1 MLGSANRITAPQ
13 CGADDHQHAA
23 ALGSGAPKSHANPLP
38 MKPLPRPLSMHRT
51 GPGERSD
58 ILRMDPPRPRN
69 AKPNSNNNLHPIMN
83 HALLFSVF
91 IIASCGLVYELIA
104 GALASYLLGD
114 SVTQFSTVIGTY
126 LFAMGIGSWLSR
138 HVVRGLVARFI
149 QIELAVG
156 LLGGFSAPALFLIF
170 SWAGAFRPALY
181 GLVLMIGILV
191 GLEIPLVMRILKQ
204 QFAFKDLVAQVLTF
218 DYLGAL
224 VVSLLFPILL
234 APHLGLIRTSLLF
247 GLLNVLVAAWALWL
261 FRDQLPQQGRWLRGQ
276 CLAALLALTAG
287 LFAADQITALAEEN
301 LYADEIVLART
312 SPYQRIVLTR
322 WKNDLRLFLNNNLQ
336 FSSRDEYRYHEAL
349 VHPGL
354 SATPGARRALVLGG
368 GDGLAVREML
378 RYDTLESI
386 TLVDLDPEMT
396 RLFTEHPL
404 LTPLNGNALNSPKV
418 RIINADALRWLKENP
433 EQFDFIVVDFP
444 DPTNYSL
451 GKLYST
457 VFYRLLEKRLA
468 LNGAAVVQTTS
479 PLYARQSF
487 WCIVR
492 TIESAG
498 LTVTPYH
505 AYVPAFGEWG
515 FALATR
521 KPWQTPDHYPP
532 GLQFL
537 TPEITATLLQF
548 PPDMGPVDVEIN
560 RLNNQILVRYYE
572 HEWRQVSGSQ

>member
-1 MLGSANRITAPQ
+1 MT
-13 CGADDHQHAA
+13 
-23 ALGSGAPKSHANPLP
+23 
-38 MKPLPRPLSMHRT
+38 
-51 GPGERSD
+51 
-58 ILRMDPPRPRN
+58 
-69 AKPNSNNNLHPIMN
+69 

-114 SVTQFSTVIGTY
+114 SVTQFSTVIGSY

-138 HVVRGLVARFI
+138 HIVRGLVARFI

-170 SWAGAFRPALY
+170 AWAGAFRVALY
-181 GLVLMIGILV
+181 GLVLIIGILV

-224 VVSLLFPILL
+224 AVSLLFPILL
-234 APHLGLIRTSLLF
+234 APHLGLNRTSLLF
-247 GLLNVLVAAWALWL
+247 GLLNTLVAAWALWL
-261 FRDQLPQQGRWLRGQ
+261 FRDQLPQRRWLRGQ

-287 LFAADQITALAEEN
+287 FVAADQITTLAEEN
-301 LYADEIVLART
+301 LYSDEIILTRT
-312 SPYQRIVLTR
+312 TPYQRIVLTR
-322 WKNDLRLFLNNNLQ
+322 WKDDLRLFLNNNLQ

-368 GDGLAVREML
+368 GDGLAVREIL
-378 RYDTLESI
+378 RYASIESI

-396 RLFTEHPL
+396 RLFAEHPL
-404 LTPLNGNALNSPKV
+404 LTRINNNSLNSPKV
-418 RIINADALRWLKENP
+418 NVINADAFRWLEENP
-433 EQFDFIVVDFP
+433 GVFDFVVVDFP
-444 DPTNYSL
+444 DPSNYSL
-451 GKLYST
+451 GKLYSN

-468 LNGAAVVQTTS
+468 AHGAAVVQTTS

-492 TIESAG
+492 TLESVG
-498 LTVTPYH
+498 LNVTPYH

-521 KPWQTPDHYPP
+521 QPWQAPDRYPP
-532 GLQFL
+532 GLRFV
-537 TPEITATLLQF
+537 TPDLLPTLLQF
-548 PPDMGPVDVEIN
+548 PPDMGPVAAEIN

-572 HEWRQVSGSQ
+572 NEWRQVTP